1 MVYRPNQYQDE
12 GDFEEPWW
20 EGTTT
25 DTGSVPDSI
34 SPLEPWEFEGDQT
47 QFPQSPYNP
56 MPPTQI
62 NFQDP
67 LAGMNLDNQD
77 YTETDV
83 SDLGPITF
91 DGRSWDRNDPGL
103 LPALQNYADAN
114 QISRQGQV
122 NDPNIQEMLSLGRT
136 AEAGDDTYTPP
147 WDDLSVSM
155 PALPGQK
162 AWWEA
167 GEPTHLNFD
176 WQGKDW
182 WPDPEN
188 WGDHINRIRDT
199 GEGVRRWEDMP
210 TYQDIPSSAYSWDTA
225 GRTPPPIANYGDF
238 YNVGQRYRDMQFEGS
253 PWGPGQALWRGQN
266 ISDHQTEFNQNMENF
281 RLASEMAYRDWQNRP
296 KNGDDDNAA
305 RDACL
310 AKGDGSTWD
319 GQNCIPPQLPTP
331 TGEAACVAK
340 GDTWSNPGGEGT
352 CIPRNKPP
360 VNGDNGEDDNG
371 ETTSFPQ
378 PTVNPID
385 PKTGVIDE
393 PVQDIDYPFTPPEMQ
408 TIGNINLG
416 DDPISQMVNADIMR
430 MAEFGGITPTP
441 TGAQTISAISQIL
454 GAGGGGG
461 AAETPFGEDMQQE
474 LQELLANA
482 GALPPDPQRE
492 AMQFEQ
498 LRTPID
504 RMREAQLAQ
513 GQAAMAHRG
522 LLGQGPEAS
531 YMEGLESRLAPEY
544 AAAGQQLALQQMQAA
559 DARYQQALAAG
570 VNIGQAQAQ
579 RREDRL
585 SGALQLSAGLSQQ
598 QADNMLRTAATW
610 TDRQRMLT
618 EHALGSLDRD
628 IEWSKFLAEFG
639 LQRDQW
645 HEMARTG
652 RLQML
657 LPMLQTYL
665 DNIRTTI
672 GGTVPYDVFD

>member
-1 MVYRPNQYQDE
+1 
-12 GDFEEPWW
+12 
-20 EGTTT
+20 
-25 DTGSVPDSI
+25 
-34 SPLEPWEFEGDQT
+34 
-47 QFPQSPYNP
+47 
-56 MPPTQI
+56 
-62 NFQDP
+62 
-67 LAGMNLDNQD
+67 MN
-77 YTETDV
+77 
-83 SDLGPITF
+83 
-91 DGRSWDRNDPGL
+91 
-103 LPALQNYADAN
+103 
-114 QISRQGQV
+114 
-122 NDPNIQEMLSLGRT
+122 
-136 AEAGDDTYTPP
+136 
-147 WDDLSVSM
+147 
-155 PALPGQK
+155 
-162 AWWEA
+162 
-167 GEPTHLNFD
+167 
-176 WQGKDW
+176 
-182 WPDPEN
+182 
-188 WGDHINRIRDT
+188 
-199 GEGVRRWEDMP
+199 
-210 TYQDIPSSAYSWDTA
+210 
-225 GRTPPPIANYGDF
+225 
-238 YNVGQRYRDMQFEGS
+238 
-253 PWGPGQALWRGQN
+253 
-266 ISDHQTEFNQNMENF
+266 
-281 RLASEMAYRDWQNRP
+281 
-296 KNGDDDNAA
+296 DNAA

-310 AKGDGSTWD
+310 AKNDGSTWD
-319 GQNCIPPQLPTP
+319 GTKCVPPQQPPTP
-331 TGEAACVAK
+331 TGEAACVAA
-340 GDTWSNPGGEGT
+340 GNTWSNPGGEGT
-352 CIPRNKPP
+352 CIQRNKN
-360 VNGDNGEDDNG
+360 VNNGDDPDDG
-371 ETTSFPQ
+371 TTGFPQ
-378 PTVNPID
+378 TPVDPID
-385 PKTGVIDE
+385 PTTGVIDE

-441 TGAQTISAISQIL
+441 TGAQTISAVSQIL

-474 LQELLANA
+474 LQELIANA

-522 LLGQGPEAS
+522 LLGQGPETA

-559 DARYQQALAAG
+559 DARYQQALSAG

-628 IEWSKFLAEFG
+628 MEWSKFLAEFG

-657 LPMLQTYL
+657 LPMIQTYL
-665 DNIRTTI
+665 DNIRAAI

>member
-20 EGTTT
+20 DGTTT
-25 DTGSVPDSI
+25 DTGNVPDPI
-34 SPLEPWEFEGDQT
+34 QEPTMPGVDTWPGADQT
-47 QFPQSPYNP
+47 LNPTPPSPDYLDPVPDQNWDQF
-56 MPPTQI
+56 T
-62 NFQDP
+62 
-67 LAGMNLDNQD
+67 
-77 YTETDV
+77 
-83 SDLGPITF
+83 
-91 DGRSWDRNDPGL
+91 
-103 LPALQNYADAN
+103 
-114 QISRQGQV
+114 QGQ
-122 NDPNIQEMLSLGRT
+122 DLTRHT
-136 AEAGDDTYTPP
+136 AHGQPEELVTTAGAGDFDPANPP
-147 WDDLSVSM
+147 WSTAPEGM
-155 PALPGQK
+155 E
-162 AWWEA
+162 AWWKA

-176 WQGKDW
+176 WQGQNW

-199 GEGVRRWEDMP
+199 GQGVRRWEDMP

-225 GRTPPPIANYGDF
+225 GRTPPPIENYGDF
-238 YNVGQRYRDMQFEGS
+238 YNIGERYKQQGFDVH
-253 PWGPGQALWRGQN
+253 PWAPGQALQQGAN
-266 ISDHQTEFNQNMENF
+266 IGDHQTQFNQNMENF
-281 RLASEMAYRDWQNRP
+281 RLASEMAYRDWQNRD
-296 KNGDDDNAA
+296 KGGDGDDPNEAA
-305 RDACL
+305 RQACL
-310 AKGDGSTWD
+310 AKGGGWTWN
-319 GQNCIPPQLPTP
+319 GTSCVPPVGPTP
-331 TGEAACVAK
+331 TGEAACVAA
-340 GDTWSNPGGEGT
+340 GNTWSNPGGEGT
-352 CIPRNKPP
+352 CITRNKN
-360 VNGDNGEDDNG
+360 VNNGDDNG
-371 ETTSFPQ
+371 DDGTTGFTQTS
-378 PTVNPID
+378 VDPID
-385 PKTGVIDE
+385 SETGVIDE
-393 PVQDIDYPFTPPEMQ
+393 PVQGIDYPFTPPEMQ

-441 TGAQTISAISQIL
+441 TGAQTISAASQIL

-474 LQELLANA
+474 LQELIANA

-522 LLGQGPEAS
+522 LLGQGPETA

-657 LPMLQTYL
+657 LPMIQTYL

>member
-20 EGTTT
+20 DGTTT
-25 DTGSVPDSI
+25 DTGNVPDPI
-34 SPLEPWEFEGDQT
+34 QEPTWPGADQT
-47 QFPQSPYNP
+47 LDPT
-56 MPPTQI
+56 PPPPDYL
-62 NFQDP
+62 DP
-67 LAGMNLDNQD
+67 VPPPPD
-77 YTETDV
+77 YPDQTAH
-83 SDLGPITF
+83 GQ
-91 DGRSWDRNDPGL
+91 
-103 LPALQNYADAN
+103 PAELF
-114 QISRQGQV
+114 
-122 NDPNIQEMLSLGRT
+122 T
-136 AEAGDDTYTPP
+136 AAGDDTYTPP
-147 WDDLSVSM
+147 WDDPSV
-155 PALPGQK
+155 LPGQK

-199 GEGVRRWEDMP
+199 GQGVRRWEDMP

-225 GRTPPPIANYGDF
+225 GRTPPPIENYGDF

-266 ISDHQTEFNQNMENF
+266 ISDHQTQFNQNMENF
-281 RLASEMAYRDWQNRP
+281 RLASEMAHQDWLNRP

-310 AKGDGSTWD
+310 AKNDGSTWD
-319 GQNCIPPQLPTP
+319 GTKCVPPQQPPTP
-331 TGEAACVAK
+331 TGEAACVAA
-340 GDTWSNPGGEGT
+340 GNTWSNPGGEGT
-352 CIPRNKPP
+352 CIQRNKN
-360 VNGDNGEDDNG
+360 VNNGDDPDDG
-371 ETTSFPQ
+371 TTGFPQ
-378 PTVNPID
+378 TPVDPID
-385 PKTGVIDE
+385 PTTGVIDE

-441 TGAQTISAISQIL
+441 TGAQTISAVSQIL

-474 LQELLANA
+474 LQELIANA

-522 LLGQGPEAS
+522 LLGQGPETA

-559 DARYQQALAAG
+559 DARYQQALSAG

-628 IEWSKFLAEFG
+628 MEWSKFLAEFG

-657 LPMLQTYL
+657 LPMIQTYL
-665 DNIRTTI
+665 DNIRAAI